1 MRRSIGALV
10 VLCSLACKGE
20 SPTEMSLAPPTFSPS
35 VTFAAV
41 GSGGA
46 PNLAV
51 SVTLRNH
58 TAIHLQV
65 VESATCS
72 FAVGIAPYPGGN
84 ETYIGVYG
92 CPSAGAQRDVA
103 PGDSV
108 VLTGTIGADTLATF
122 APGTYQV
129 SILVVNTISIWAGTI
144 QLPLTP
150 PLGAR
155 TANAWSPPR

>member
-20 SPTEMSLAPPTFSPS
+20 SPTEMSLGPPTFSPS

-58 TAIHLQV
+58 TAIHLQAN
-65 VESATCS
+65 ESASCP

-92 CPSAGAQRDVA
+92 CPAGAAQREVA

-108 VLTGTIGADTLATF
+108 VLTGMIGADTLATF
-122 APGTYQV
+122 APHTYQV
-129 SILVVNTISIWAGTI
+129 SILVGTTMSIWAGTI
-144 QLPLTP
+144 QLPLMP
-150 PLGAR
+150 PLAAR
-155 TANAWSPPR
+155 SATAWPPPR